1 MLLTVVENM
10 IPARFGKSFRSPGV
24 NPSVRNAWGV
34 FPHTP
39 SAPAHHDEEPT

>member
-24 NPSVRNAWGV
+24 NRSVRGLRD
-34 FPHTP
+34 PHP
-39 SAPAHHDEEPT
+39 HEEEPT